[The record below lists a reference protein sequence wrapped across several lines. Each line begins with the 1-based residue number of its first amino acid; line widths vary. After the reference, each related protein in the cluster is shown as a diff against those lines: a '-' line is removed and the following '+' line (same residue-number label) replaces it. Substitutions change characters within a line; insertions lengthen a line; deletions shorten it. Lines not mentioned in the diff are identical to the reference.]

1 MEDIAKLVAEFGFP
15 VVMAVGMGY
24 FIYYIWAFIN
34 NSIQPELD
42 AMHLALIKCI
52 DQNRMLDNDMIRLQ
66 QKVNVV
72 LEYREKDKIQEEIEQ
87 KAEEI
92 ISKEKADQLFAKHS
106 SLSGKNEYEDK
117 KSN

>member
-1 MEDIAKLVAEFGFP
+1 MGDVAKLITEFGFP

-24 FIYYIWAFIN
+24 FIYHIWQFISN
-34 NSIQPELD
+34 NIQPELD

-72 LEYREKDKIQEEIEQ
+72 LEYREKDKIQEEIEK
-87 KAEEI
+87 KAEELAGK
-92 ISKEKADQLFAKHS
+92 KE
-106 SLSGKNEYEDK
+106 NE
-117 KSN
+117 N

>member
-1 MEDIAKLVAEFGFP
+1 MGDVAKLITEFGFP

-24 FIYYIWAFIN
+24 FIYYIWQFISN
-34 NSIQPELD
+34 NIQPELD

-72 LEYREKDKIQEEIEQ
+72 LEYREKDKIQEEIEK
-87 KAEEI
+87 KAEEL
-92 ISKEKADQLFAKHS
+92 A
-106 SLSGKNEYEDK
+106 GKIK
-117 KSN
+117 

>member
-1 MEDIAKLVAEFGFP
+1 MGDVAKLITKFGFP

-24 FIYYIWAFIN
+24 FIYYIWQFISN
-34 NSIQPELD
+34 NIQPELD

-72 LEYREKDKIQEEIEQ
+72 LEYREKDKIQEEIEK
-87 KAEEI
+87 KAEELAGK
-92 ISKEKADQLFAKHS
+92 KE
-106 SLSGKNEYEDK
+106 NE
-117 KSN
+117 N

>member
-1 MEDIAKLVAEFGFP
+1 VENAAGLIAEFGFP

-24 FIYYIWAFIN
+24 FIYYIWQFISN
-34 NSIQPELD
+34 NIQPELD

-72 LEYREKDKIQEEIEQ
+72 LEYREKDKMQEEIQEQ
-87 KAEEI
+87 AEK
-92 ISKEKADQLFAKHS
+92 ISNEKVLA
-106 SLSGKNEYEDK
+106 GKKQNENK
-117 KSN
+117 QNT

>member
-1 MEDIAKLVAEFGFP
+1 MGDVAKLITEFGFP

-24 FIYYIWAFIN
+24 FIYYIWQFISN
-34 NSIQPELD
+34 NIQPELD

-72 LEYREKDKIQEEIEQ
+72 LEYREKDKMQEEIQEQ
-87 KAEEI
+87 AKK
-92 ISKEKADQLFAKHS
+92 ISNEKVLA
-106 SLSGKNEYEDK
+106 GKKQNENK
-117 KSN
+117 QNT

>member
-1 MEDIAKLVAEFGFP
+1 MQDIGTLIAEFGFP

-24 FIYYIWAFIN
+24 FIYYIWAFISN
-34 NSIQPELD
+34 NIQPELD
-42 AMHLALIKCI
+42 AMHMALIKCI

-87 KAEEI
+87 KATEL
-92 ISKEKADQLFAKHS
+92 A
-106 SLSGKNEYEDK
+106 GKMENEDNK
-117 KSN
+117 KT

>member
-1 MEDIAKLVAEFGFP
+1 MGDVAKLITEFGFP

-24 FIYYIWAFIN
+24 FIYYIWQFISN
-34 NSIQPELD
+34 NIQPELD

-72 LEYREKDKIQEEIEQ
+72 LEYREKDKIQEQIER
-87 KAEEI
+87 KAEEL
-92 ISKEKADQLFAKHS
+92 A
-106 SLSGKNEYEDK
+106 GKKYNENK
-117 KSN
+117 K

>member
-1 MEDIAKLVAEFGFP
+1 MGDVAKLITEFGFP

-24 FIYYIWAFIN
+24 FIYYIWQFISN
-34 NSIQPELD
+34 NIQPELD

-72 LEYREKDKIQEEIEQ
+72 LEYREKDKMQEEIEK
-87 KAEEI
+87 KAEELAGK
-92 ISKEKADQLFAKHS
+92 KE
-106 SLSGKNEYEDK
+106 NE
-117 KSN
+117 N

>member
-1 MEDIAKLVAEFGFP
+1 MGDVAKLITEFGFP

-24 FIYYIWAFIN
+24 FIYYIWQFIS

-72 LEYREKDKIQEEIEQ
+72 LEYREKDKIQEEIEK
-87 KAEEI
+87 KAEEL
-92 ISKEKADQLFAKHS
+92 A
-106 SLSGKNEYEDK
+106 GKIK
-117 KSN
+117 

>member
-1 MEDIAKLVAEFGFP
+1 MESAAGLVAEFGFP

-24 FIYYIWAFIN
+24 FIFYIWQFISN
-34 NSIQPELD
+34 NIQPELD

-72 LEYREKDKIQEEIEQ
+72 LEYREKDKIQEEIEK
-87 KAEEI
+87 KAEEL
-92 ISKEKADQLFAKHS
+92 A
-106 SLSGKNEYEDK
+106 GKIK
-117 KSN
+117 

>member
-1 MEDIAKLVAEFGFP
+1 MEDAAQLVAEFGFP
-15 VVMAVGMGY
+15 VIMSVGMGY

-42 AMHLALIKCI
+42 AMHMALIKCI

-87 KAEEI
+87 KATEL
-92 ISKEKADQLFAKHS
+92 A
-106 SLSGKNEYEDK
+106 GKMENEDNK
-117 KSN
+117 KT